1 MLITKTFPNITKRTI
16 FFSIFRL
23 AATNF
28 NFILD
33 FNENVEH
40 NLSTCL
46 LGIKL
51 ASTSL
56 PSVLFQA
63 SCLGRVFKPSASD
76 SRCNSVLCGFSFCF
90 LSDFLPF
97 LNMHTRNQTMQG
109 RTALFRCGVAL
120 NPRAMAA

>member
-33 FNENVEH
+33 FNENVEY

-46 LGIKL
+46 FGIKL

-56 PSVLFQA
+56 PSMLIQA

-97 LNMHTRNQTMQG
+97 LICKLEIKLCQAGQHY
-109 RTALFRCGVAL
+109 LGVGSL
-120 NPRAMAA
+120 STHGP